1 MGWMRVNV
9 VNLANL
15 GRTMVNVVT
24 LDEMRFNRYIVA
36 KVGKRVNE
44 A

>member
-1 MGWMRVNV
+1 MRVNV

-36 KVGKRVNE
+36 KVG
-44 A
+44 